1 LTKKDKIYI
10 MENIIDIE
18 KKIYISQYMI
28 IAILKS
34 FKLSKKEFD
43 LIMIDAEKSYL
54 EIISK
59 GSVESENNDK

>member
-1 LTKKDKIYI
+1 MTKKDKIYI